1 MKTLNLTL
9 CLLAAL
15 TISSKVNAETWAC
28 GPRDAA
34 DRTVFHNSVLATI
47 EVDPFT
53 QDSILRI
60 YQNKEIVIPGESIAI
75 ASFDVL
81 AFDVTGSIA
90 QTDAPWESCAKNI
103 DHVIVENGIERI
115 GKYAFYTMTNLRSL
129 TLPNTIDAIEEWIL
143 SDDFGQTN
151 SPLTDIYYINISRE
165 WPPFTQNEEYNFQTR
180 SNVILRVPNNDALAR
195 YNSADYG
202 VWWNNFSNIEV
213 SLEAAA
219 VIVVPQDKITDSKA
233 VILVEWLYDA
243 ERYKVKVESED
254 GTDIRHFFTSY
265 DEVNDKWIITPID
278 PNPLAR
284 RLPAIRRDTV
294 TRTTE
299 TLQIDITNLK
309 AASSYSYEVTALN
322 SADEPIAQQS
332 GAFKTQAK
340 QEPMG
345 LEDVIKPEDK
355 HKGNKC
361 YNVLGQPIDNSY
373 HGFIITEQGEKILR
387 LW

>member
-1 MKTLNLTL
+1 
-9 CLLAAL
+9 
-15 TISSKVNAETWAC
+15 
-28 GPRDAA
+28 
-34 DRTVFHNSVLATI
+34 
-47 EVDPFT
+47 
-53 QDSILRI
+53 
-60 YQNKEIVIPGESIAI
+60 
-75 ASFDVL
+75 
-81 AFDVTGSIA
+81 
-90 QTDAPWESCAKNI
+90 
-103 DHVIVENGIERI
+103 
-115 GKYAFYTMTNLRSL
+115 MTNLRSL

-345 LEDVIKPEDK
+345 LEDVTNTGNKR
-355 HKGNKC
+355 KGNKC